1 MIGLQHWLTLGLFQ
15 NLFDGPDIFI
25 VGVIA
30 LLLFGNRLPDLARS
44 MGRTIVEFK
53 KGLKETRNEVDKA
66 TKDDADGNAYRPQA
80 QIPPSQMSQMP
91 PADNPRQIKQVSST
105 NVNSTTDEP

>member
-1 MIGLQHWLTLGLFQ
+1 MMIGLQHLLIPGFFS
-15 NLFDGPDIFI
+15 NLFDSPDILI

-53 KGLKETRNEVDKA
+53 KGLKDTQQAVDN
-66 TKDDADGNAYRPQA
+66 TSKDEPAPDRGPA

-91 PADNPRQIKQVSST
+91 PAQNPRQIKRVSST
-105 NVNSTTDEP
+105 NMNNVTDEP

>member
-1 MIGLQHWLTLGLFQ
+1 MIGLQHLLTLGLFQ
-15 NLFDGPDIFI
+15 NLFDSPDILI

-53 KGLKETRNEVDKA
+53 KGLKETRSEVDKA
-66 TKDDADGNAYRPQA
+66 TKDEPDNSAYRPPA

-91 PADNPRQIKQVSST
+91 PAQNPRQIKQVSST
-105 NVNSTTDEP
+105 NINTTTDEP